1 MTNVPGSR
9 CASLLF
15 TVGLP
20 FAAVVRTL
28 VRELDFTDEEATRA
42 ALGAQSELVA

>member
-1 MTNVPGSR
+1 MTSVPGSR
-9 CASLLF
+9 CAAVLF

-28 VRELDFTDEEATRA
+28 VRELDFTNEEATRA
-42 ALGAQSELVA
+42 ALGAQSQLAA